1 MIEQKVKELDNVRIL
16 TKDAELSM
24 KFERSLAD
32 AVRFLERNQ
41 ICEVG
46 LWKEFVDIFRRQT
59 DGDSVVWMTWR
70 SEFWGKMMR
79 GACMVLKYTGDDDMY
94 RIVEASVRD
103 ILTTQEENGRISGY
117 SLKEEFTRWDLWGR
131 KYVMLGMMY
140 FLEICRD
147 ETLAQELISSM
158 CRQADYILEHVGEG
172 KLDICKCAKHWE
184 GLNSCSILDPMVRL
198 YRLTGEKRYLEFAEY
213 IISTG
218 FILSGNLVELA
229 YENKIA
235 PHEYPITKAYE
246 MMSCFEGLL
255 QYYCLTGIEKY
266 KTAVINFGKR
276 IVDGELSIIGCSG
289 CTHELF
295 DHTAVRQTDYV
306 ENDAVIQ
313 ETCVTVTWMKFAEA
327 LLELTGDV
335 AYADAIERSFYNCY
349 IGAMN
354 THRVPNSMYQIIGI
368 MDLPQ
373 VLPFDSYSPL
383 VSARRGKRV
392 GGFNFLHNGGSYGC
406 CACIGAAGA
415 GLIPEFA
422 LLRSQNG
429 IVINYYEQGVIK
441 TQTPTGAP
449 FAIAIDTEYPYDGK
463 IIFRFETDEK
473 EEFEIKF
480 RIPEWCE
487 KATITEN
494 GKTVSVS
501 PGYTSISR
509 EWKMGDTVVLE
520 LPMPVKRIL
529 PPKSAMNED
538 VFAAYMRGPI
548 VLAADKR
555 ITDPDDVLDIL
566 CDATGNVESTA
577 VNCHEIPDCKI
588 CLEVP
593 LADSRKVR
601 LIDYASA
608 GKTWAEESRTAA
620 WLYRKP
626 IGETK
631 KY

>member
-1 MIEQKVKELDNVRIL
+1 MRPQTVKELDGIRVL
-16 TKDAELSM
+16 TKEAELSM
-24 KFERSLAD
+24 KFERSLAE

-46 LWKEFVDIFRRQT
+46 LWKEFVNIFRRQT
-59 DGDSVVWMTWR
+59 DGDAIVWMTWR

-117 SLKEEFTRWDLWGR
+117 SFKEEFTRWDLWGR

-147 ETLAQELISSM
+147 EKLAEELISSM

-172 KLDICKCAKHWE
+172 KLDIRKCAKHWE
-184 GLNSCSILDPMVRL
+184 GLNSCSILEPMVRL

-229 YENKIA
+229 YEDKVA

-276 IVDGELSIIGCSG
+276 IVNGELSIIGCSG

-295 DHTAVRQTDYV
+295 DHTAVKQTRPEAD
-306 ENDAVIQ
+306 EEDVIQ

-335 AYADAIERSFYNCY
+335 TYADAIERSFYNSY

-354 THRVPNSMYQIIGI
+354 THRVPTSNSMYSLVGI
-368 MDLPQ
+368 MDYLQ

-383 VSARRGKRV
+383 VSARRGKRI

-415 GLIPEFA
+415 GLIPQFA
-422 LLRSQNG
+422 LLRSENG

-449 FAIAIDTEYPYDGK
+449 LSVTMETEYPYDGK
-463 IIFRFETDEK
+463 VSFTFETDVE

-480 RIPEWCE
+480 RIPAWCE
-487 KATITEN
+487 KAAITEN

-501 PGYTSISR
+501 SGYASIFR
-509 EWKMGDTVVLE
+509 KWNKGDTVVLE
-520 LPMPVKRIL
+520 LPMPVKQIL
-529 PPKSAMNED
+529 PPKGAVNED
-538 VFAAYMRGPI
+538 IFAAYMRGPI

-566 CDATGNVESTA
+566 CDDMGNVAYTIS
-577 VNCHEIPDCKI
+577 NCPEIPESKL
-588 CLEVP
+588 CLEVS
-593 LADSRKVR
+593 LADGRKVR

-608 GKTWAEESRTAA
+608 GKTWTDESRTAA

-626 IGETK
+626 MQ
-631 KY
+631 